1 MIENRKAY
9 FDYEILEEYECG
21 MKLIGIEVK
30 AIAGNECSIVG
41 AHCKIIGADVMLIG
55 ATVGTDSQRS
65 IKLLLHK
72 REIARLIGKTQEK
85 GLTLIPLKIYH
96 VRGKFKLS
104 IGVARGKKEYDKR
117 ETNKN
122 RAIDIDNRRT
132 IKSQKLA

>member
-9 FDYEILEEYECG
+9 FDYEITEEYECG

>member
-1 MIENRKAY
+1 MIENRKAH
-9 FDYEILEEYECG
+9 FDYAILEEYECG

-41 AHCKIIGADVMLIG
+41 AHCKIIGPDVMLIG
-55 ATVGTDSQRS
+55 ATVGTDTQRS

-104 IGVARGKKEYDKR
+104 IGVAHGKKEYDKR